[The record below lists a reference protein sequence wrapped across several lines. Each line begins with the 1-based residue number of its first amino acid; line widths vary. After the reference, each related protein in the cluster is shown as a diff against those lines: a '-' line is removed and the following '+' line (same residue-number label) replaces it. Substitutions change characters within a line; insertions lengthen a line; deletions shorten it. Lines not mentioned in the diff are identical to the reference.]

1 MDAERLPD
9 VLEAERTWEIPKM
22 MRKHLVPLVAVMA
35 AGTVALSACSSTPE
49 APAPARAS
57 APAGG
62 EATAPANDAVGGDL
76 ALLSGTAKSNNSA
89 ANTGDWA
96 VPNGGVAA
104 GAARQSSQRW
114 VQLTASRAGD
124 LNPVVVNGAGLTL
137 YRFDKD
143 SNNPPTSTCNGECA
157 QTWPPVTVAPGGKIF
172 IAGIKKSK
180 VGTVRRADGTR
191 QVTIGGWPVY
201 RFAKDTKRGDT
212 LGQGVGG
219 TWFGVT
225 PAGGKAGAP
234 EGGQETPGTGNG
246 TAPPATSAVFFDE
259 ANFSDNGASQGVAGN
274 GCQNLARPGVASS
287 VAALGSLKIWAGRD
301 CTGRSQVIDGDVAD
315 LATIGFDEAVV
326 SVRFN

>member
-1 MDAERLPD
+1 
-9 VLEAERTWEIPKM
+9 
-22 MRKHLVPLVAVMA
+22 MRKYLVPF
-35 AGTVALSACSSTPE
+35 VALMTASAAALTACGSTPE
-49 APAPARAS
+49 APPPARAS
-57 APAGG
+57 APAG
-62 EATAPANDAVGGDL
+62 EAASTPPDGPAGGDL
-76 ALLSGTAKSNNSA
+76 ALLSGTAKSNGSA

-124 LNPVVVNGAGLTL
+124 LDPVVVNGAGLTL
-137 YRFDKD
+137 YRFDRD
-143 SNNPPTSTCNGECA
+143 SNNPPTSTCDGECA
-157 QTWPPVTVAPGGKIF
+157 QTWPPVTVARGGKIF
-172 IAGIKKSK
+172 IAGVRKSA
-180 VGTVRRADGTR
+180 VGTVQRADGTL

-225 PAGGKAGAP
+225 PTGGKAGAP
-234 EGGQETPGTGNG
+234 EEGQDTPDAGDVS
-246 TAPPATSAVFFDE
+246 APPATSAVFFDD
-259 ANFSDNGASQGVAGN
+259 ANFSDNGASQGVAGD

-287 VAALGSLKIWAGRD
+287 VAAPGSLKIWVGPN
-301 CTGRSQVIDGDVAD
+301 CTGRSQVINGDVAD
-315 LATIGFDEAVV
+315 LATIGFDNAVA

>member
-1 MDAERLPD
+1 
-9 VLEAERTWEIPKM
+9 M
-22 MRKHLVPLVAVMA
+22 MRKRLVPVVALMA
-35 AGTVALSACSSTPE
+35 AGVGLAACSTTPE

-62 EATAPANDAVGGDL
+62 EAAAPEDGAAGGDP

-96 VPNGGVAA
+96 VPNGGLPV
-104 GAARQSSQRW
+104 GAARQSAQRW

-137 YRFDKD
+137 YRFDND

-157 QTWPPVTVAPGGKIF
+157 QTWPPVTISPRGKIF
-172 IAGIKKSK
+172 VAGIKPSA
-180 VGTVRRADGTR
+180 VGTVKRADGTL

-201 RFAKDTKRGDT
+201 RFAQDTKRGDT

-225 PAGGKAGAP
+225 PAGGKAGVPA
-234 EGGQETPGTGNG
+234 GGQQTPDTGETNV
-246 TAPPATSAVFFDE
+246 PPATSAVFFDD
-259 ANFSDNGASQGVAGN
+259 ANFSDNGASQGAAGN
-274 GCQNLARPGVASS
+274 GCQNLARPGVTSS
-287 VAALGSLKIWAGRD
+287 IAAPGSFKVWAGPD
-301 CTGRSQVIDGDVAD
+301 CTGRSQVINGDVAD
-315 LATIGFDEAVV
+315 LATIGFDNAIA

>member
-1 MDAERLPD
+1 
-9 VLEAERTWEIPKM
+9 
-22 MRKHLVPLVAVMA
+22 MA
-35 AGTVALSACSSTPE
+35 ASAVALTACGSTPE

-62 EATAPANDAVGGDL
+62 EAAAPTDGAAAGDL
-76 ALLSGTAKSNNSA
+76 ALLSGTAKSNNSQA
-89 ANTGDWA
+89 GTGDWA
-96 VPNGGVAA
+96 VPNGGVAV
-104 GAARQSSQRW
+104 GAARQSSQKW

-124 LNPVVVNGAGLTL
+124 LDPVVVNGAGLTL

-143 SNNPPTSTCNGECA
+143 SNNPPTSTCDGECA

-172 IAGIKKSK
+172 IAGIKKSA
-180 VGTVRRADGTR
+180 VGTIRRADGTR

-225 PAGGKAGAP
+225 PTGGKAGAP
-234 EGGQETPGTGNG
+234 EGGQETPDTGSE
-246 TAPPATSAVFFDE
+246 TAPPATSAVFFDD

-274 GCQNLARPGVASS
+274 GCENLPRPRVASS
-287 VAALGSLKIWAGRD
+287 VAAPGSLKIWAGPN
-301 CTGRSQVIDGDVAD
+301 CTGRSQVINGDVAD
-315 LATIGFDEAVV
+315 LATIGFDNAVV